1 MLIAE
6 ENILTDT
13 LKSLPREVAKDLAEL
28 FDLLEK
34 ADDPQLRE
42 DIVKTIQELLLP
54 QLISVSKRK
63 EFDFSNEDPVV
74 RERLSSYRKSVGES
88 LRNLRELAG
97 MTQVQLADLAGLRAV
112 LCGIS
117 ERGWYTSCYCVQ
129 NGEAFIYMG
138 LIGKQRKTVEEDL
151 AGLDLGIMHDWARDS
166 FRLAMGICLLGN
178 DSEFIQ
184 PEVLTA
190 DQIKFGTSRDM
201 KLVEKAKKRGK
212 YGWTVGRD
220 IECLPHIR
228 RPHFAVRWT
237 GKGGAVPKVVPVKG
251 SVVKRKSM
259 TDVPTGYMDDEV
271 SSSS

>member
-1 MLIAE
+1 MRFS
-6 ENILTDT
+6 DYPT
-13 LKSLPREVAKDLAEL
+13 LAKQTGYASEQDLANHLSRTGSKDEHAN
-28 FDLLEK
+28 FRAAAEFQWVSHKRPYYSVYPGIVDPLLKVKLDIPLDSLQWPIEK
-34 ADDPQLRE
+34 HIPILIRLADDRE
-42 DIVKTIQELLLP
+42 
-54 QLISVSKRK
+54 
-63 EFDFSNEDPVV
+63 
-74 RERLSSYRKSVGES
+74 
-88 LRNLRELAG
+88 
-97 MTQVQLADLAGLRAV
+97 GLRAV

-138 LIGKQRKTVEEDL
+138 LIGKKCKTVEEDL

-190 DQIKFGTSRDM
+190 DQIKFGMSRDM

-212 YGWTVGRD
+212 YGWTVGRE

-251 SVVKRKSM
+251 SVVKRKTM
-259 TDVPTGYMDDEV
+259 TDVPTGYMDDED